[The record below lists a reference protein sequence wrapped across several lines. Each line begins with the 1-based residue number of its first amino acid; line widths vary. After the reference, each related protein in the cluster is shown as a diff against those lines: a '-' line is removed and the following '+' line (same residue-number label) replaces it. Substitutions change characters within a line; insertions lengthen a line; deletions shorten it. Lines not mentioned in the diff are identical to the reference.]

1 MEYRILGQPFC
12 AVEVKLEAGESMNCQ
27 KGAMAWMTSNMVM
40 ETKGGGLGKM
50 FSRAFSGESMFMN
63 TYRAEK
69 QSGLI
74 SFAMTA
80 PGTILPVQITPSRS
94 IIAQKSAY
102 LASEPGI
109 SMSIAFQKKL
119 GSGFFG
125 GEGFIMQKLSG
136 NGIALV
142 EFDGHIETYELGYVE
157 SMIIDTGY
165 LAAMSGSCSI
175 EIESVPGIKNKFLG
189 GEGLFNTKVTGPGKI
204 YLQTMPISSVA
215 SSIRPFIP
223 TGN

>member
-50 FSRAFSGESMFMN
+50 FSRAFSGEAMFMN

-69 QSGLI
+69 QPGLI

-119 GSGFFG
+119 GAGFFG
-125 GEGFIMQKLSG
+125 GEGFIMQRLDGEGMAFLEIDGSV
-136 NGIALV
+136 V
-142 EFDGHIETYELGYVE
+142 EYDLDPGEV
-157 SMIIDTGY
+157 MIIDTGY
-165 LAAMSGSCSI
+165 LAAIDATCTMSI
-175 EIESVPGIKNKFLG
+175 ETVKGMGNKLLG
-189 GEGLFNTKVTGPGKI
+189 GEGFFNTKITGPGHI
-204 YLQTMPISSVA
+204 WLQTMPLSNMASAIASV
-215 SSIRPFIP
+215 IP
-223 TGN
+223 AR